1 MLWGCMHDHQQSP
14 LDIPNHLSPH
24 RFYFPVAASL
34 IVDTPVRTG
43 RPVIKWRIAS
53 ICHHLPASFHNGLHN
68 LRPWCA
74 SPHNYITQ
82 KKRWEFYSKCSFS
95 MPFEISHNFEKR
107 RRRGTWTMSTI
118 PQPKQRSKLFYDA
131 FRIELNVTFL
141 CCSGSSKH
149 KTVASFLSHK

>member
-68 LRPWCA
+68 WRPWCA

-82 KKRWEFYSKCSFS
+82 KKGGNFILSAHSLCHLKYRTILKSAAAAAPEQCQPFPSQSKEANCF
-95 MPFEISHNFEKR
+95 M
-107 RRRGTWTMSTI
+107 M
-118 PQPKQRSKLFYDA
+118 LL
-131 FRIELNVTFL
+131 ELNWMWHF
-141 CCSGSSKH
+141 CAAPGAANIKQ
-149 KTVASFLSHK
+149 